1 MKRFLDLFLITA
13 SLPLLIPIIMI
24 LSLLVLLFMG
34 RPIFYVQERPGLNS
48 KLFMMYKFRSM
59 QISDNDTDDNKR
71 ITKFGN
77 FIRKSSLDEL
87 PELYNV
93 LRGEMSLVG
102 PRPLLKEY
110 LPLYS
115 KNQRKRHDVLP
126 GITGWAQI
134 NGRNALTWEEKF
146 KYDIF
151 YVQNKSIILDIK
163 ILFFTF
169 IKVFKRDGINAA
181 DNKIMSK
188 FTGSKS

>member
-59 QISDNDTDDNKR
+59 QISDNDIDDNKR